1 MRGAGILRP
10 LSFPILLKSVKDPHI
25 VEFGD
30 HGIDRD
36 GNPTGNRQALMR
48 ALSKR
53 VTATV
58 DGKEHI
64 LPIFLV
70 EKVGPW
76 LDPFGKRMD
85 ESKIPDTDDWRSFED
100 DVINREHSEEMLARW
115 KKAQCRAKSA
125 KGGRMSDKDVP
136 QRVVEK
142 MTEQIKKSSNLS
154 AEQARKIAR
163 ESAERVNRERRQ
175 NGGN

>member
-1 MRGAGILRP
+1 MRRA
-10 LSFPILLKSVKDPHI
+10 ILLKSVKDPHI

-53 VTATV
+53 VTTIV

-100 DVINREHSEEMLARW
+100 DVIDREHSEEMLARW
-115 KKAQCRAKSA
+115 KKAQAQFIAESVEAKRTADAQMEQLQSSDIAKSIQSLVRNVA
-125 KGGRMSDKDVP
+125 QNPRKV
-136 QRVVEK
+136 
-142 MTEQIKKSSNLS
+142 S
-154 AEQARKIAR
+154 A
-163 ESAERVNRERRQ
+163 
-175 NGGN
+175 

>member
-1 MRGAGILRP
+1 MRRA
-10 LSFPILLKSVKDPHI
+10 ILLKSVKDPHI

-53 VTATV
+53 VTTIV

-115 KKAQCRAKSA
+115 KKAQAQFIAESVEAKRAADAQMEQLQSSDIAKSIQSLVRNVA
-125 KGGRMSDKDVP
+125 QNP
-136 QRVVEK
+136 
-142 MTEQIKKSSNLS
+142 
-154 AEQARKIAR
+154 RKAN
-163 ESAERVNRERRQ
+163 A
-175 NGGN
+175 

>member
-1 MRGAGILRP
+1 MRRA
-10 LSFPILLKSVKDPHI
+10 ILLKSVKDPHI

-64 LPIFLV
+64 LPVFLV
-70 EKVGPW
+70 DKVGPW
-76 LDPFGKRMD
+76 LEPTGKRVD
-85 ESKIPDTDDWRSFED
+85 ESRIPDSDDWRSFED

-115 KKAQCRAKSA
+115 NKARAQFIAESVEAKRIADAQMEQLQSSDIAKSIQSLVRNVA
-125 KGGRMSDKDVP
+125 QNPRKV
-136 QRVVEK
+136 
-142 MTEQIKKSSNLS
+142 S
-154 AEQARKIAR
+154 A
-163 ESAERVNRERRQ
+163 
-175 NGGN
+175 

>member
-1 MRGAGILRP
+1 MRRA
-10 LSFPILLKSVKDPHI
+10 ILLKSVKDPHI

-64 LPIFLV
+64 LPVFLV

-115 KKAQCRAKSA
+115 KKAQAQFIAESVEAKRTADAQMEQLQSSDIAKSIQSLVRNVA
-125 KGGRMSDKDVP
+125 QNP
-136 QRVVEK
+136 
-142 MTEQIKKSSNLS
+142 
-154 AEQARKIAR
+154 RKVGA
-163 ESAERVNRERRQ
+163 
-175 NGGN
+175 